1 MATGSPIGWRAYR
14 IIDAK
19 VVQEARGPRF
29 LGFTDFSRNE
39 GIKPAKRE
47 KSSAVDA
54 GPQPSARPRQN
65 LSREIVAARLRHR
78 AAVCRAAAPASAR
91 THVSGIDDGDG
102 LDLDHEIGSGETGDA
117 DGSGLAARSQPA
129 PGGPSLS

>member
-1 MATGSPIGWRAYR
+1 LIIGNRPG
-14 IIDAK
+14 DT
-19 VVQEARGPRF
+19 ARSRGCLLVLP
-29 LGFTDFSRNE
+29 LDFKCR
-39 GIKPAKRE
+39 
-47 KSSAVDA
+47 DT
-54 GPQPSARPRQN
+54 
-65 LSREIVAARLRHR
+65 
-78 AAVCRAAAPASAR
+78 RAAAPASAR